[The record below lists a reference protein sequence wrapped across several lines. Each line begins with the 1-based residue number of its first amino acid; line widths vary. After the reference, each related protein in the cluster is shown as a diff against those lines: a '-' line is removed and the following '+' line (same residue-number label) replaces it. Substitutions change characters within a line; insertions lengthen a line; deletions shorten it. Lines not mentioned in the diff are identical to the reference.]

1 MSRPAAPALWW
12 AAPRRLARTPG
23 WLALV
28 LVATTLLVAS
38 VAAPPLFVRTA
49 RTTALDTGLRA
60 AAGSPFGPGSADL
73 RVVWDAFLPP
83 QDLQVVLD
91 RLAALPGYGEPDLGA
106 AGFGQSRM
114 RRAYALANGHRS
126 PASVFYHDGAVE
138 RLGGDPDA
146 DGVWLSD
153 TTAAELGVEPG
164 DQVSLGMIDTFF
176 EGKPTVARTTL
187 LGTYPTPE
195 GSVLPTA
202 LADLPAS
209 DRWLVPF
216 EPDRPGVGA
225 PLAITNLATMQR
237 IAMRVFENV
246 VFTADLL
253 LDQDLTP
260 SQAAA
265 AARGVAAVGRESV
278 DLASDLGSSL
288 RNGEPEPAR
297 LDIATGLPD
306 IVAGAETTADTARV
320 QVRPYAVGGQL
331 LAVLLLAAAWVL
343 LGLSRRREQLLA
355 SGLGL
360 RPGELALL
368 GALEVVP
375 VCLVAVPLGLGLGV
389 LGVSTAGPSE
399 DAGIDLGTADLVRA
413 GTASGL
419 ALVVVAAV
427 AGATAFAVDRQARLS
442 RLGGR
447 RISVP
452 WGAAVIVAT
461 VVLAIAVLTLDPA
474 ERSRTPLAIVLPL
487 LVATSVAVIVTR
499 AAALLAGR
507 WRLRSRPGSAR
518 WLAGRRSGTVLRE
531 VSALAA
537 VVAVALGMFAYTLA
551 VQRGIDD
558 GVADKTAALAGAR
571 SSIEVADDFRGQ
583 GRRVAV
589 TAPAPGTSIVWRHG
603 VVVPPR
609 FGEQPLMAIDP
620 ETFADVADWGA
631 SGDLAAGRSL
641 VPRLAEEAEG
651 VPVII
656 VGDSDLEPGD
666 QAALDFNSEGVQ
678 VPIQVVG
685 VVDAF
690 PGSESQPNDYTV
702 VISSRRIFPLVPKT
716 IDPRRKGASRG
727 DAGAFS
733 SWVWSPG
740 STTELRDTLRGARV
754 AVDGDVVTAD
764 GLRVENG
771 LVASTWAAAY
781 VAALGGVVL
790 VLGFAAALVLALR
803 LADRD
808 AVSDVLLRRVG
819 FSTGELARSRA
830 WEVARAVMVALVAAG
845 LSVGVLVVAPTMID
859 ATTAIAPLA
868 RPRPGWPDALTLA
881 AVLVAIVLVSWLV
894 GARRAARRRT
904 AEVLRAGG

>member
-1 MSRPAAPALWW
+1 MNRPAAHPLWW
-12 AAPRRLARTPG
+12 AAPTRLARTPG
-23 WLALV
+23 WLLLV
-28 LVATTLLVAS
+28 VVATTLLVAS
-38 VAAPPLFVRTA
+38 VAAPPLFVATA
-49 RTTALDTGLRA
+49 RTSALDTGLRA

-83 QDLQVVLD
+83 RDLQTVLD
-91 RLAALPGYGEPDLGA
+91 RLDALPAYGEPDLGA
-106 AGFGQSRM
+106 SGFGQSRM
-114 RRAYALANGHRS
+114 RRAYAVAGDRRS
-126 PASVFYHDGAVE
+126 PASMFFHEGAIE

-146 DGVWLSD
+146 EGVWLSE

-164 DQVSLGMIDTFF
+164 DRVSLAMIDTFF
-176 EGKPTVARTTL
+176 DGRPTLARTTL
-187 LGTYPTPE
+187 LGTYPTPP
-195 GSVLPTA
+195 GSVLPTV

-216 EPDRPGVGA
+216 QPDSPGVGA
-225 PLAITNLATMQR
+225 PLAIVSLPTLQKMSMR
-237 IAMRVFENV
+237 IFETV
-246 VFTADLL
+246 VFTADLV
-253 LDQDLTP
+253 LDHDLTP
-260 SQAAA
+260 AQATA
-265 AARGVAAVGRESV
+265 AARGVEAVGRESV
-278 DLASDLGSSL
+278 DLATDLGSAL
-288 RNGEPEPAR
+288 RSGEPDPAR
-297 LDIATGLPD
+297 LDIATGLPG

-331 LAVLLLAAAWVL
+331 LAALLLAAAWVL
-343 LGLSRRREQLLA
+343 LGLSRRREQLLS

-360 RPGELALL
+360 RPWELALL

-375 VCLVAVPLGLGLGV
+375 VCLVAVPAGLGLGV
-389 LGVSTAGPSE
+389 AGVLTAGPPSGVGV
-399 DAGIDLGTADLVRA
+399 DVGGADLVGA
-413 GTASGL
+413 AAASAVGL
-419 ALVVVAAV
+419 VLVAAV
-427 AGATAFAVDRQARLS
+427 AGATGLAADRQARLS

-447 RISVP
+447 RITVP
-452 WGAAVIVAT
+452 WGSAVLVAT
-461 VVLAIAVLTLDPA
+461 VVLGIAVLTLEPQ

-487 LVATSVAVIVTR
+487 LVATTVAILVTR

-507 WRLRSRPGSAR
+507 WRLRSRAGSAR
-518 WLAGRRSGTVLRE
+518 WLAARRSGTVLRE

-558 GVADKTAALAGAR
+558 GVADKTAALAGA
-571 SSIEVADDFRGQ
+571 SSSMEVAEDFRGQ

-589 TAPAPGTSIVWRHG
+589 TAPAPGTSVVWRHG

-609 FGEQPLMAIDP
+609 FGDQPLLAIDP

-631 SGDLAAGRSL
+631 SGELDAGRAL

-656 VGDSDLEPGD
+656 AGETELEPGD

-702 VISSRRIFPLVPKT
+702 VISSRRIFPLVPQT
-716 IDPRRKGASRG
+716 IDPRRKGATSG
-727 DAGAFS
+727 EAGAFT
-733 SWVWSPG
+733 SWVWSDG
-740 STTELRDTLRGARV
+740 SSAELRDTLRAAHV
-754 AVDGDVVTAD
+754 AGDGELVTAD
-764 GLRVENG
+764 GRRVANG

-819 FSTGELARSRA
+819 FSNGELARSRA
-830 WEVARAVMVALVAAG
+830 WEIGRAVGVALVAAG
-845 LSVGVLVVAPTMID
+845 LSVAVLVAAPTMID
-859 ATTAIAPLA
+859 ATTSIAPLA
-868 RPRPGWPDALTLA
+868 RPRPGVRDAVTLA
-881 AVLVAIVLVSWLV
+881 AVLVAIVLVAWLV